1 MQERERTGIDLSR
14 SLVMFYCWLVTTL
27 CYYGLTFMATDLTG
41 NFFSDYSLLI
51 FVEIPAHFYC
61 ILALDRIGRKP
72 ILSFSL
78 ILSGLCC
85 IVAAF
90 VDSISWLQVR
100 TKTTSSR
107 DNKQEYLQLD
117 FAVDS
122 GSGRKVRSGGVLH
135 HRLRLHG
142 RAVSHR
148 DQVHGHR
155 LQLTLRSHR
164 WNAGAPGESF
174 MIESNFV
181 GGECHALFHQKDHS
195 AWGHQ

>member
-1 MQERERTGIDLSR
+1 
-14 SLVMFYCWLVTTL
+14 MFYCWLVTTL

-100 TKTTSSR
+100 TTKIT
-107 DNKQEYLQLD
+107 
-117 FAVDS
+117 
-122 GSGRKVRSGGVLH
+122 
-135 HRLRLHG
+135 
-142 RAVSHR
+142 
-148 DQVHGHR
+148 
-155 LQLTLRSHR
+155 
-164 WNAGAPGESF
+164 
-174 MIESNFV
+174 
-181 GGECHALFHQKDHS
+181 
-195 AWGHQ
+195 